1 MKSYKSNLD
10 IYPEKLKAEIKKRG
24 LDMKEVSVE
33 IGRSFNYLSSCC
45 HAGDINQQSVLLLDK
60 LFNIPKE
67 TYLKIESEEQ
77 ASPNLFNADDIVEEL
92 KILRGVC
99 VGLSEVVDG
108 LSYTLNVI
116 AKDLKLIK
124 GELMPTESEGNNVD

>member
-24 LDMKEVSVE
+24 LGMKEVSVE
-33 IGRSFNYLSSCC
+33 IGRSSNYLSSCC
-45 HAGDINQQSVLLLDK
+45 NAGDINQQSVLLLDK

-67 TYLKIESEEQ
+67 TYLKMGNEEQ

-92 KILRGVC
+92 KILRGVAM
-99 VGLSEVVDG
+99 GLSEVLDG
-108 LSYTLNVI
+108 LSYTMNVI

-124 GELMPTESEGNNVD
+124 SELIDEEKQGEQ